1 MNKVIVINYKNQN
14 YKIIRECRINLYPM
28 PVRDS
33 ILDMDLYSSIEM
45 CMENGIPFSVA
56 NLNEQEFELL
66 EHEIKV
72 HGNLNRLLV
81 GPRYG
86 SYSSCR
92 YMITRSSDHSK
103 ILFNDYDNPEKKGT
117 YSFDFETKIL
127 DFNQNGI
134 PFTEGYNRLG
144 LVKYGYTNGL
154 KIYTTETYND
164 VIEYYREFTDQKKK
178 EKVKMK

>member
-1 MNKVIVINYKNQN
+1 
-14 YKIIRECRINLYPM
+14 M

-72 HGNLNRLLV
+72 YGNLNRLLV

-92 YMITRSSDHSK
+92 YMITRNSDHSK
-103 ILFNDYDNPEKKGT
+103 ILFNDYDNPERKGT

-127 DFNQNGI
+127 DFNQI
-134 PFTEGYNRLG
+134 
-144 LVKYGYTNGL
+144 KYGYTNGL
-154 KIYTTETYND
+154 KIYTTETYED
-164 VIEYYREFTDQKKK
+164 VMKHYQKITNKK
-178 EKVKMK
+178 QKGSMKQKLLK